1 MKEVLFKIISIFTS
15 LIPVSLLIK
24 LSGKRTIYPFYHI
37 VSDTPPA
44 HTKHLYPIR
53 SIKQFEKDLD
63 FLQKHF
69 IASELNSE
77 NNKKQFVL
85 SFDDGLSEV
94 YKIIAPILKKR
105 NIPAIFFINSG
116 FVDNKDIFKNFIVNL
131 KNGNPKFNVKEYLKD
146 KKPYMTIEQIKELKN
161 QGFIIGAHSIN
172 HPLFSEINE
181 DEQIRQIKESVDFI
195 TENFKEEQKLFA
207 FPFTDNGIKDRFFKT
222 IFENNIV
229 DFTFGTAGIK
239 DDNIKNNIQRI
250 PVEKY
255 GLSAKKHIKTEL
267 LLYILKHIFNS
278 EKVKR

>member
-44 HTKHLYPIR
+44 HIKHLYPIR

-116 FVDNKDIFKNFIVNL
+116 FVDNKAMFKNFIVNL
-131 KNGNPKFNVKEYLKD
+131 KNGNPKINVKEYLKD
-146 KKPYMTIEQIKELKN
+146 KKPYMTIEQINGLKN